1 MTIEIILQLRSICT
15 AKTHVPRQ
23 MEVAQGI
30 RQLSF
35 CRLRLAAVIQV
46 SEGNTVAR
54 EKRPGGRKKRVV
66 CVCVCFC
73 VSVYVYICWWLCMFM
88 FLYVYVCLCMIMYV
102 DDYVCLC
109 MFMLWSLHSYTKI
122 VVLHSIPWYLVI
134 LDIGKINFGNLNW
147 PCPLGFIWHLRKGA
161 TNPQRVVLEHW
172 LIRLPNSWMM
182 LISNILD
189 SKTRYNPI

>member
-35 CRLRLAAVIQV
+35 RRLRLAAVIQV

-66 CVCVCFC
+66 CVCVFLCFC
-73 VSVYVYICWWLCMFM
+73 VCLYMLLIMYVYVSVRLCMFM
-88 FLYVYVCLCMIMYV
+88 YDHVC
-102 DDYVCLC
+102 
-109 MFMLWSLHSYTKI
+109 
-122 VVLHSIPWYLVI
+122 
-134 LDIGKINFGNLNW
+134 
-147 PCPLGFIWHLRKGA
+147 
-161 TNPQRVVLEHW
+161 
-172 LIRLPNSWMM
+172 
-182 LISNILD
+182 
-189 SKTRYNPI
+189 

>member
-35 CRLRLAAVIQV
+35 RRLRLAAVIQV

-66 CVCVCFC
+66 CVCV
-73 VSVYVYICWWLCMFM
+73 SVFLCMF
-88 FLYVYVCLCMIMYV
+88 IYV

-109 MFMLWSLHSYTKI
+109 FCTFMY
-122 VVLHSIPWYLVI
+122 VYV
-134 LDIGKINFGNLNW
+134 
-147 PCPLGFIWHLRKGA
+147 
-161 TNPQRVVLEHW
+161 
-172 LIRLPNSWMM
+172 
-182 LISNILD
+182 
-189 SKTRYNPI
+189 